1 MARYDIKIARWIGL
15 ILCPVLAWA
24 TPIQAQEDEERWYQ
38 IELILFKPLG
48 GQDPKESEKWPEIAG
63 IHLPEDLVELTEEA
77 PEPAKDEAGI
87 DRPEPQAPVPTW
99 QPQAGSEPK
108 PSPEKAM
115 TPGPVPYVILG
126 EKEYQLNDI
135 LGSLKRSSRFA
146 PLLHLAWRQ
155 ITVDE
160 AHTKPVLLYTGM
172 TDPLPP
178 SAYVPEAEQEA
189 SEDTAEQT
197 GESGALA
204 PPLVP
209 ATEEDTKIGPEN
221 PELVGTVRLS
231 VSRYLHLEADL
242 VYRTAVAQA
251 MAKPVPD
258 FDLWYD
264 RPYATLHEPQGPAYT
279 LETWKAVQG
288 FRMFESRRMRSKEL
302 HYLDN
307 PFFGLVVLV
316 TPYEPPQP
324 EEKEPKETPA
334 TEIRTLD

>member
-15 ILCPVLAWA
+15 ILCPLLVWA
-24 TPIQAQEDEERWYQ
+24 PPGQAQEDEERWYQ
-38 IELILFKPLG
+38 VELILFKHLG

-63 IHLPEDLVELTEEA
+63 IHLPNDLIELTEKT
-77 PEPAKDEAGI
+77 PETAKGEAGTN
-87 DRPEPQAPVPTW
+87 RPEPPAPVPAW
-99 QPQAGSEPK
+99 QPNTGAETK
-108 PSPEKAM
+108 SPPEAAM
-115 TPGPVPYVILG
+115 PPGPTPYEILG
-126 EKEYQLNDI
+126 EEGYQLNDI

-178 SAYVPEAEQEA
+178 SAYLPEAGQDA
-189 SEDTAEQT
+189 MEDTAEQT
-197 GESGALA
+197 SETGTLP

-242 VYRTAVAQA
+242 IYRTEVAQA
-251 MAKPVPD
+251 MARPVPD

-279 LETWKAVQG
+279 LDTWQAVQG
-288 FRMFESRRMRSKEL
+288 FRMFESRRMRSNEL

-316 TPYEPPQP
+316 TPYELPQV
-324 EEKEPKETPA
+324 EGKEPKETPA
-334 TEIRTLD
+334 TEVRTLD